1 MFPVFIKPMGIFSIG
16 VLLLF
21 TGGNIMADEGQG
33 NYLSD
38 SATVN
43 TIYGYLEDN
52 QLDSAVA
59 HIKGLG
65 DDQTVAQTWINVQ
78 CDINNIKQDPK
89 LSAQIGNAGVDFMME
104 KGFKGGAAMLLHN
117 ISAFFM
123 PEWDEN
129 VDAAAIPIIVD
140 AARRQIPLRQERAEE
155 QPGPLMWAYWDLGMA
170 ELVAGN
176 AEGAITAF
184 SEGVKVA
191 DKQGDAN
198 GAAWCNIFMGKTKV
212 KLVPDQKA
220 DGETM
225 MRDAAKVIM
234 DTGQD
239 WEKDSIPGILL
250 SAGLE

>member
-1 MFPVFIKPMGIFSIG
+1 
-16 VLLLF
+16 
-21 TGGNIMADEGQG
+21 MAHEGQG

-43 TIYGYLEDN
+43 KIYGYLEN
-52 QLDSAVA
+52 KQLDSAIA

-104 KGFKGGAAMLLHN
+104 KGFKGGAAMMLHN

-129 VDAAAIPIIVD
+129 VDSDAIPVIVD
-140 AARRQIPLRQERAEE
+140 AARRQIPLRLEKAEE

-176 AEGAITAF
+176 SDLSIMAF
-184 SEGVKVA
+184 EEGVEIA
-191 DKQGDAN
+191 NQQEDAN
-198 GAAWCNIFMGKTKV
+198 GAAWCNLFLGKTKV
-212 KLVPDQKA
+212 KLVPDQKSN
-220 DGETM
+220 GEAM

-239 WEKDSIPGILL
+239 WEKDSIPGILQ